1 MRRSPSLSL
10 AAALLLRSTAVSAT
24 SSAPECLNTHS
35 LALAELASCGDV
47 GSLNHCFSNQVALD
61 ATTAPEQLTSEL
73 ERCFQNAGC
82 THAESQIEALWTLQ
96 RCSTGHL
103 SPEDPSSDLRRRRTG
118 AIPLP
123 RGPAPI
129 PGITIIAARQDT
141 PPTPTTAGPAANPAV
156 PSPCFIETDISITSC
171 PIQSTGAS
179 SGKKLPCFPTTVPS
193 EVCAPKLICQIDSRG
208 NPSCMVRQSSL
219 GLAGTI
225 IAIFF
230 AAAVAVS
237 VFTVCFLCCR
247 ERKSQRRLMRAAEA
261 AKIAQE
267 AKTQAM
273 LSAKRN
279 AASVA
284 DDVALDRQ
292 PLMGQQQQGGGHQL
306 PPMPSQYAGATGYGG
321 GAQGNPFA
329 DDGHAMR

>member
-1 MRRSPSLSL
+1 MRRDTTLSL
-10 AAALLLRSTAVSAT
+10 AALLLRSTASAT
-24 SSAPECLNTHS
+24 ASSTPECLKANS
-35 LALAELASCGDV
+35 QELAERASCGDV
-47 GSLNHCFSNQVALD
+47 GSLNNCFSNKLSLD

-73 ERCFQNAGC
+73 SHCFLNAGC

-96 RCSTGHL
+96 LCSSGAL
-103 SPEDPSSDLRRRRTG
+103 PPSDLRRRSG

-123 RGPAPI
+123 RDPAPI
-129 PGITIIAARQDT
+129 PGLTIIAARQAT
-141 PPTPTTAGPAANPAV
+141 TAPPSPTTAAPAANPAI
-156 PSPCFIETDISITSC
+156 PSPCFVETDIDITSC
-171 PIQSTGAS
+171 PIQSTGANI
-179 SGKKLPCFPTTVPS
+179 GKKLPCFATTVPS
-193 EVCAPKLICQIDSRG
+193 EVCAPNLICQIDSRG

-230 AAAVAVS
+230 AVAVAVA

-261 AKIAQE
+261 SKIAQE
-267 AKTQAM
+267 AKTAAM

-284 DDVALDRQ
+284 DDVALDRE
-292 PLMGQQQQGGGHQL
+292 PLMSSSRDL
-306 PPMPSQYAGATGYGG
+306 PPMPSVPGQYAGQQTGYGGGGGG

-329 DDGHAMR
+329 DEGHAMR

>member
-1 MRRSPSLSL
+1 MRRGTTVSL
-10 AAALLLRSTAVSAT
+10 AALLLRSTASAT

-35 LALAELASCGDV
+35 QQLAARASCGDV
-47 GSLNHCFSNQVALD
+47 GSLNHCFANQVSVD

-96 RCSTGHL
+96 HCSTGTL

-123 RGPAPI
+123 RDPAPI
-129 PGITIIAARQDT
+129 PGITILAARQDT
-141 PPTPTTAGPAANPAV
+141 AAPSPTTAAPAANPAS
-156 PSPCFIETDISITSC
+156 PSPCFVETDIEINSC
-171 PIQSTGAS
+171 PVQSTGANV
-179 SGKKLPCFPTTVPS
+179 GKKLPCFPTTVPS
-193 EVCAPKLICQIDSRG
+193 EVCAPNLICQIDSRG

-279 AASVA
+279 AATVA

-292 PLMGQQQQGGGHQL
+292 PLMSQEQQL
-306 PPMPSQYAGATGYGG
+306 PPMASQYGGGGATGYGG
-321 GAQGNPFA
+321 GAGGNPFA
-329 DDGHAMR
+329 DAQEGHAMR

>member
-10 AAALLLRSTAVSAT
+10 AALLLRSTAVSAT

-35 LALAELASCGDV
+35 LALAERASCGDV

-103 SPEDPSSDLRRRRTG
+103 TPEDPSSDLRRRRTG

-129 PGITIIAARQDT
+129 PGITIIAARQDN
-141 PPTPTTAGPAANPAV
+141 PPTPTTAPAANPAV
-156 PSPCFIETDISITSC
+156 SPCFIETDISITSC
-171 PIQSTGAS
+171 PIQSTGAN

-292 PLMGQQQQGGGHQL
+292 PLMGQQQQHQL
-306 PPMPSQYAGATGYGG
+306 PPMPSQYAGGGSTGYGG